1 MEYFQWVCICISIW
15 SLLSYSLQDI
25 KQTLTSKKIYMQSE
39 SDRYPPASD
48 YMIQLCIH
56 VSVHKHN
63 FKNIHLMF
71 QFVTKLFTFLLCL
84 LSGNIFT
91 PLDNPTFKSLNV
103 ELRWVSPWLYECRN
117 YMQELLYLHAYLC
130 VQWRDERWGLIMMI
144 IILHVV
150 FKRLKAIMI
159 RRRK

>member
-1 MEYFQWVCICISIW
+1 MECFQWVCICLSIW
-15 SLLSYSLQDI
+15 SLLSYSLQDII

-39 SDRYPPASD
+39 IDRYPPASD

-56 VSVHKHN
+56 VSVHTHN

-103 ELRWVSPWLYECRN
+103 ELRWASPWLYKCRN
-117 YMQELLYLHAYLC
+117 YICKYYGTYLLTYASDGAMRADDDDYNTTC
-130 VQWRDERWGLIMMI
+130 S
-144 IILHVV
+144 
-150 FKRLKAIMI
+150 FKEAEGNNDQKT
-159 RRRK
+159 